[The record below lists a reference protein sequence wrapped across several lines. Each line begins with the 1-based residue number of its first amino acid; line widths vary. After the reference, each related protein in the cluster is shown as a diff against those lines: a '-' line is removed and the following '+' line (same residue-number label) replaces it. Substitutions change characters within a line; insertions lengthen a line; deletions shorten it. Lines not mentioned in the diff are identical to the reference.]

1 MFSFSHAW
9 SSLLLCGKNPSHLMS
24 QWGEVSV
31 HLCRVNQEEEA
42 RAAMLFISF
51 FLLGYYREQG
61 MAD

>member
-1 MFSFSHAW
+1 MFSFSHDW

-42 RAAMLFISF
+42 RVGHVISF
-51 FLLGYYREQG
+51 FLLGYYWEQG